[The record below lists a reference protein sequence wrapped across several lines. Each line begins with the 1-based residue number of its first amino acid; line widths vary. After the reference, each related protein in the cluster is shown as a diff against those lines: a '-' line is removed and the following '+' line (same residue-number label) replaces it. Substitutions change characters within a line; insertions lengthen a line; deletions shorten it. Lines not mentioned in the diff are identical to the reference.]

1 MANDTRFAALARR
14 LGLAHPRM
22 GAGVTDTR
30 TRPGARWRCLALAIV
45 LLSAALPLIGSEPAV
60 ANRGN
65 RHVRPQVVNGSPVEQ
80 GQDRFVVA
88 LLRKSRGGDAFK
100 QQYCGGAMVAKDWV
114 LTAAH
119 CVRGQVASHL
129 AVFIGQVDLTQAGT
143 TIDVA
148 QFAIA
153 PNFDPRHTA
162 NDVALVQLRQTI
174 PADLYAPIA
183 MVAGGDT
190 TYDAPGTPVNV
201 AGWGATKATP
211 PYDDPR
217 VLQQADILIL
227 PDGICGSSWSYGE
240 AYRPASMLCAGN
252 NQTPVKDACY
262 GDSGGP
268 LFAETPAG
276 PIEVGI
282 ASFGRSCA
290 FLRYPGVYTRLSS
303 PALADWLH
311 SVLACSEHAA
321 KKRCRPPSRTTTG

>member
-1 MANDTRFAALARR
+1 
-14 LGLAHPRM
+14 M
-22 GAGVTDTR
+22 GVGVTETR
-30 TRPGARWRCLALAIV
+30 TRPGARWRWLALAIV
-45 LLSAALPLIGSEPAV
+45 LLSVALPLIGSEPAV
-60 ANRGN
+60 ADRGN
-65 RHVRPQVVNGSPVEQ
+65 RHVKPQVVNGSPVEQ

-100 QQYCGGAMVAKDWV
+100 QQYCGGAVIAKDWV
-114 LTAAH
+114 LTTAH
-119 CVRGQVASHL
+119 CVRGHAASNL

-148 QFAIA
+148 RFAIA
-153 PNFDPRHTA
+153 PNYDPRHTA
-162 NDVALVQLRQTI
+162 NDVALVRLRQTI
-174 PADLYAPIA
+174 PAALYAPIA

-190 TYDAPGTPVNV
+190 TYDTPGTPVSV
-201 AGWGATKATP
+201 AGWGATKATS
-211 PYDDPR
+211 PYDDPH

-227 PDGICGSSWSYGE
+227 PDAICGSQRSYGK
-240 AYRPASMLCAGN
+240 AFRPASMLCAGN

-268 LFAETPAG
+268 LFAETAAG
-276 PIEVGI
+276 PIQVGI
-282 ASFGRSCA
+282 VSFGRSCA

-303 PALADWLH
+303 PALADWIH